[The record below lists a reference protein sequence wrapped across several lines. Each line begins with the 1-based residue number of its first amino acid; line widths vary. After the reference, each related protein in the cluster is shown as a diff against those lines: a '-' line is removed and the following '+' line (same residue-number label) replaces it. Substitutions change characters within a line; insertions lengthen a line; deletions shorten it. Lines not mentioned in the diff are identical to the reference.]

1 MSYNVNTDLIKG
13 NSIMLYIANTPIAF
27 SKSCDLSV
35 NVDTI
40 DTTNKMS
47 GMWKANLSG
56 QMSYTVTCD
65 ALYTRATGDTSFDTL
80 FTAMVTGENV
90 DIEIGIATPSTFALG
105 TGLYSGTATIT
116 SLNLKAEDNGIASCS
131 ITLTGSGELV
141 KAVVLP

>member
-13 NSIMLYIANTPIAF
+13 NSIMLYIDSEPVAF

-35 NVDTI
+35 SVDTI

-65 ALYTRATGDTSFDTL
+65 ALYTRVSGDTSFDTL
-80 FTAMVTGENV
+80 FTSMVAGANV
-90 DIEIGIATPSTFALG
+90 NIAIGIATPSTFALG

-116 SLNLKAEDNGIASCS
+116 SLSLKAEDNGIASCS
-131 ITLTGSGELV
+131 ITLTGSGALV
-141 KAVVLP
+141 KAV